1 MRKNKVEMN
10 DLIIET
16 IEETKKNEQQ
26 NLLKNKGRPRK
37 KDEEKAKN
45 VVNIYLTD
53 EEVER
58 IKKATV
64 LNGLDEKK
72 WKLYSKQAL
81 LKSIR
86 RELDF

>member
-10 DLIIET
+10 DLIIEN
-16 IEETKKNEQQ
+16 IEKNEEKNEKKSLKSKGRPKKNE
-26 NLLKNKGRPRK
+26 
-37 KDEEKAKN
+37 DEKAKN

-58 IKKATV
+58 IKKATI